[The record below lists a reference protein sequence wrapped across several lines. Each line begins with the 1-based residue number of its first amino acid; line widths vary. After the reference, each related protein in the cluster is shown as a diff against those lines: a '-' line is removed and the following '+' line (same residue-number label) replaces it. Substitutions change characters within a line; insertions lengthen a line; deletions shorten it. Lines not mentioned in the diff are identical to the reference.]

1 MSSALNN
8 TITFVAHL
16 DEFSNFTSH
25 WRDNVR
31 QISNQQRDQTFLIN
45 WINTPDQADV
55 ILCSVSRSIELRK
68 EYPKKVLVSC
78 TESLNMAW
86 VENTDEMISIEAT
99 VQEFNHLWHRVNR
112 LISQQQLVREFAA
125 STQRVE
131 ALEVGSKALSEL
143 HDEAQIFQR
152 LIEIVAKELFSE
164 RVSILRVFPE
174 QGELHMIAAHGIPP
188 EIVAK
193 AKPKIGEGIAGRCA
207 ELGEAIFVS
216 NHQQYRDSS
225 GGQIS
230 GEEAIKSTKNLPM
243 SLTVPIL
250 VKGEV
255 LGVVNVTSR
264 VGEKPYSVEEIA
276 FLSALMSH
284 AGYLMESAR
293 LIDRLSELQAFSEQ
307 VIHTIADPLVV
318 VDHDGKILKNNTRFT
333 QIFGALETLNGVL
346 SESVETSVLQALAST
361 QSAAFPNIKKDE
373 LTFDLRLTPFADV
386 EGRTLIL
393 FQDVTDRQRMGKQ
406 LVSAEKMASLG
417 ILAAGV
423 AHEINNPLGFVKT
436 NTKEAGRYFEDLFE
450 IIDAWHNF
458 AGEKGFGDQVPP
470 KQVEEDIGL
479 DEVKEDIPN
488 LVRESLEGLDRI
500 QKITASLK
508 SFAHPDTENTRE
520 AQLSVLVENALVIT
534 QSKWKHTLDIEKAIE
549 QHGPLSCI
557 PSQLE
562 QVFMNLIV
570 NAAQAAK
577 GKGITSVMKISTSL
591 AASNDK
597 EIQIRFEDR
606 CGGIPF
612 DVVERIFDPFF
623 TTKDIGEGTGLG
635 LHIAHNIIEGHGG
648 KVVVDSNP
656 PHGTAFIITLPLGV
670 KQGPMVIK
678 QLSRFKI

>member
-1 MSSALNN
+1 M
-8 TITFVAHL
+8 
-16 DEFSNFTSH
+16 
-25 WRDNVR
+25 
-31 QISNQQRDQTFLIN
+31 
-45 WINTPDQADV
+45 
-55 ILCSVSRSIELRK
+55 
-68 EYPKKVLVSC
+68 
-78 TESLNMAW
+78 
-86 VENTDEMISIEAT
+86 
-99 VQEFNHLWHRVNR
+99 
-112 LISQQQLVREFAA
+112 
-125 STQRVE
+125 
-131 ALEVGSKALSEL
+131 SEL

-152 LIEIVAKELFSE
+152 LVQIVSKELFSE

-174 QGELHMIAAHGIPP
+174 KEELHMIAAHGIPP

-207 ELGEAIFVS
+207 QLGEAIFVS

-230 GEEAIKSTKNLPM
+230 EAAALKSTKNLPM

-293 LIDRLSELQAFSEQ
+293 LIDKLKELQSFSEQ

-318 VDHDGKILKNNTRFT
+318 VDVEGKILKSNQRFH
-333 QIFGALETLNGVL
+333 QVFGDRDTLNGIL
-346 SESVETSVLQALAST
+346 ENETEDNILAQIQKVEDAS
-361 QSAAFPNIKKDE
+361 FPNISRGE
-373 LTFDLRLTPFADV
+373 FTFDLRLTPFADG
-386 EGRTLIL
+386 EKRTLIL

-450 IIDAWHNF
+450 VIDAWHNL
-458 AGEKGFGDQVPP
+458 AEERGFGSSIRP
-470 KQVEEDIGL
+470 KQVEDEIGL
-479 DEVKEDIPN
+479 EEVKEDIPN

-500 QKITASLK
+500 QVTASLK

-520 AQLSVLVENALVIT
+520 AQLTVLVENALVIT
-534 QSKWKHTLDIEKAIE
+534 QSKWKHILKIEKNIQE
-549 QHGPLSCI
+549 HGPLSCI

-577 GKGITSVMKISTSL
+577 GKGITSIMKIYTVL
-591 AASNDK
+591 NEATPN
-597 EIQIRFEDR
+597 EVQICFEDQ
-606 CGGIPF
+606 CGGIPSA
-612 DVVERIFDPFF
+612 VVERIFDPFF

-635 LHIAHNIIEGHGG
+635 LHIAHNIIEGHSG
-648 KVVVDSNP
+648 KIVVDSQP
-656 PHGTAFIITLPLGV
+656 PHGTTFIITLPLGI
-670 KQGPMVIK
+670 KRGPMVIK